1 MPVTGLYV
9 VQEPGT
15 IASTISSI
23 NDKITRQFPKVLG
36 KWSIEYKLFRENP
49 EISTP
54 GRQGSQAHID
64 QYQQQPQSKARF
76 LSQLHLSTHDDDVF
90 NLIDEP
96 MSYSAARA
104 GIKSDKKV
112 LAVFDKGMD
121 SIIGA
126 KLQSMW
132 LLRQSMRAEGHVFAI
147 GDSFL
152 VRTANVTQ
160 NGTFKFLIIEV
171 EYLASDDL
179 DASKE
184 IIAGFITKCGF
195 PQGRLF
201 FGDSLDIYR
210 EPAEDPKKFGK
221 IAHCLQYMEFFRMR
235 PSG

>member
-1 MPVTGLYV
+1 MCINNNAADTDSSCRLYV

-171 EYLASDDL
+171 FL
-179 DASKE
+179 
-184 IIAGFITKCGF
+184 F
-195 PQGRLF
+195 PLFSTQFRL
-201 FGDSLDIYR
+201 LTEMCYR
-210 EPAEDPKKFGK
+210 SNIWPAMISMHPKK
-221 IAHCLQYMEFFRMR
+221 
-235 PSG
+235 